1 VNSAKFASIT
11 PDLVVRK
18 GEAKPWPQQEA
29 AVRAPRIAS
38 HADDEDPLETDDI
51 AHDPHAPVGQDG
63 TKRCS
68 FRLTPC
74 EYERL
79 GIIAVKRNTSRQQ
92 ILRRAVEEFLAAIE
106 SEYGSECGCLGGKG
120 CRSEKVA
127 ARMRTSVADIL
138 KQPLVPHGDSTP
150 SGV

>member
-18 GEAKPWPQQEA
+18 GEARPWPQVEP
-29 AVRAPRIAS
+29 APRSPHPVA
-38 HADDEDPLETDDI
+38 AAEDEDPLDTDEMV
-51 AHDPHAPVGQDG
+51 HAPLAQDG

-79 GIIAVKRNTSRQQ
+79 GIIAVKRNLSRQQ
-92 ILRRAVEEFLAAIE
+92 VLRQALDEYLAAIE
-106 SEYGSECGCLGGKG
+106 LEYGGECACLGARG
-120 CRSEKVA
+120 CRSERTPPRRHAELSDFLKPPAA
-127 ARMRTSVADIL
+127 ARGI
-138 KQPLVPHGDSTP
+138 
-150 SGV
+150 